1 MWCSKQRGNFQADIQ
16 ADIHVNK
23 PHLSQEQIEKL
34 VTIGFQFCLQNE
46 KPKKPKKNLKWDRY
60 EELVDFKK
68 ENGHANPQQRE
79 GQLGTWCHN
88 QRTLF
93 QNQFSSTGKKT
104 LFRYQEEKLIA
115 IGFQFNLKLGASVR
129 CNAPTCRPHRTYR
142 PGQTCQTYRKCLL
155 CQTCKLCFPWR
166 SRQTAYLQNVML
178 LPSKK
183 SSYPCKRQQ
192 LSPPTS

>member
-46 KPKKPKKNLKWDRY
+46 KPKKPKKNLKWDDRY

-93 QNQFSSTGKKT
+93 QNQFSSTGKAT
-104 LFRYQEEKLIA
+104 LFPYQEEKLAKIGFLFKQQNGRKRTLQRANLPATPDLPAWPDMPDLPEMPTLPDMQTLFSLAISPDCVSPERNVIA
-115 IGFQFNLKLGASVR
+115 I
-129 CNAPTCRPHRTYR
+129 
-142 PGQTCQTYRKCLL
+142 
-155 CQTCKLCFPWR
+155 
-166 SRQTAYLQNVML
+166 
-178 LPSKK
+178 
-183 SSYPCKRQQ
+183 
-192 LSPPTS
+192 